1 MRGARPSAAVETLFA
16 ESVAARRGE
25 TLLAAVSGGPD
36 SVALAA
42 LLADVAR
49 RAGATLVLGHVN
61 HAVRASSWQDE
72 AVALAL
78 GASLGVRV
86 VAASLPP
93 GPSDEARLRE
103 ERYAALAGMARELGA
118 ARIFTAH
125 HVRDQAETVLLAL
138 FRGTGRAG
146 LAGMP
151 PVRTLVEGIVLERPL
166 LGVEPADLA
175 AYRAA
180 RHLPYALDPSNA
192 DLGYRRNAVRA
203 ALDDLREAFPHLD
216 AAVARCAAI
225 AREERDGE
233 FRANVRAELR
243 AALEASVGTRDIPF
257 ERLDAAARALE
268 RGRRGRHFL
277 RRGVELHIDG
287 ER

>member
-1 MRGARPSAAVETLFA
+1 MRRARPGAALETLVA
-16 ESVAARRGE
+16 ENVGVSAGE

-49 RAGATLVLGHVN
+49 RADARVVLGHVN
-61 HAVRASSWQDE
+61 HGLRPTSWQDE
-72 AVALAL
+72 AVVLAL
-78 GASLGVRV
+78 GAALHVRV
-86 VAASLPP
+86 VAVSLPE

-103 ERYAALAGMARELGA
+103 ERYAALVGMARDLNA

-138 FRGTGRAG
+138 FRGTGPAG

-151 PVRTLVEGIVLERPL
+151 PVRTLAEGIVLQRPL

-203 ALDDLREAFPHLD
+203 ALEDLRSAFPHLD
-216 AAVARCAAI
+216 AAVARCASI
-225 AREERDGE
+225 ARDERAGE
-233 FRANVRAELR
+233 PRAAARAELR

-268 RGRRGRHFL
+268 RGGRGRHFL

-287 ER
+287 EK

>member
-1 MRGARPSAAVETLFA
+1 MRRARPGAALEALVA
-16 ESVAARRGE
+16 ENVGVCAGE

-36 SVALAA
+36 SVALAG

-49 RAGATLVLGHVN
+49 RGEATLVLGHVN
-61 HAVRASSWQDE
+61 HGLRPSSWQDE
-72 AVALAL
+72 AVVLAL
-78 GASLGVRV
+78 GAALHVRV
-86 VAASLPP
+86 VAVSLAE

-103 ERYAALAGMARELGA
+103 ERYAALVGMARDLNA

-138 FRGTGRAG
+138 FRGTGPAG

-151 PVRTLVEGIVLERPL
+151 PVRTLAEGIVLERPL

-203 ALDDLREAFPHLD
+203 ALEDLRSAFPHLD

-225 AREERDGE
+225 AREERASE
-233 FRANVRAELR
+233 PRAAVRAELR
-243 AALEASVGTRDIPF
+243 AALEASVGTRDISF

-268 RGRRGRHFL
+268 RGGRGRHFL

-287 ER
+287 EK

>member
-1 MRGARPSAAVETLFA
+1 MRGARPGAALETLVA
-16 ESVAARRGE
+16 ESVAVSPGE

-49 RAGATLVLGHVN
+49 RSDATLVLGHVN
-61 HAVRASSWQDE
+61 HALRPSSWQDE
-72 AVALAL
+72 AVVLAL
-78 GASLGVRV
+78 GAALRVRV
-86 VAASLPP
+86 VAVSLSE

-103 ERYAALAGMARELGA
+103 ERYAALVGMARELRA

-138 FRGTGRAG
+138 FRGTGPAG
-146 LAGMP
+146 LVGMP
-151 PVRTLVEGIVLERPL
+151 PVRTLAEGIVLERPL

-203 ALDDLREAFPHLD
+203 DLRSAFPHLD
-216 AAVARCAAI
+216 AAVARCASI
-225 AREERDGE
+225 ARDERAGE
-233 FRANVRAELR
+233 ARAAVRAELR

-268 RGRRGRHFL
+268 RGGRGRHFL

-287 ER
+287 EK

>member
-1 MRGARPSAAVETLFA
+1 MRRARPGAALETLVA
-16 ESVAARRGE
+16 ENVGVSAGE

-49 RAGATLVLGHVN
+49 RADARVVLGHVN
-61 HAVRASSWQDE
+61 HGLRPTSWQDE
-72 AVALAL
+72 AVVLAL
-78 GASLGVRV
+78 GVALHVRV
-86 VAASLPP
+86 VAVSLPE

-103 ERYAALAGMARELGA
+103 ERYAALVGMARDLNA

-138 FRGTGRAG
+138 FRGTGPAG

-151 PVRTLVEGIVLERPL
+151 PVRTLAEGIVLQRPL

-203 ALDDLREAFPHLD
+203 ALEDLRSAFPHLD
-216 AAVARCAAI
+216 AAVARCASI
-225 AREERDGE
+225 ARDERAGE
-233 FRANVRAELR
+233 PRAAARAELR
-243 AALEASVGTRDIPF
+243 AALEASVGTRDISF

-268 RGRRGRHFL
+268 RGDRGRHFL

-287 ER
+287 EK

>member
-1 MRGARPSAAVETLFA
+1 MRRARPGAALETLVA
-16 ESVAARRGE
+16 ENVGVSAGE

-49 RAGATLVLGHVN
+49 RADARVVLGHVN
-61 HAVRASSWQDE
+61 HGLRPTSWQDE
-72 AVALAL
+72 AVVLAL
-78 GASLGVRV
+78 GAALHVRV
-86 VAASLPP
+86 VAVSLPE

-103 ERYAALAGMARELGA
+103 ERYAALVGMARDLNA

-138 FRGTGRAG
+138 FRGTGPAG

-151 PVRTLVEGIVLERPL
+151 PVRTLAEGIVLQRPL

-203 ALDDLREAFPHLD
+203 ALEDLRSAFPHLD
-216 AAVARCAAI
+216 AAVARCASI
-225 AREERDGE
+225 ARDERAGE
-233 FRANVRAELR
+233 PRAAARAELR
-243 AALEASVGTRDIPF
+243 AALEASVGTRDISF

-268 RGRRGRHFL
+268 RGDRGRHFL

-287 ER
+287 EK

>member
-1 MRGARPSAAVETLFA
+1 MRRARPGAALETLVA
-16 ESVAARRGE
+16 ENVGVSAGE

-49 RAGATLVLGHVN
+49 RADARVVLGHVN
-61 HAVRASSWQDE
+61 HGLRPTSWQDE
-72 AVALAL
+72 AVVLAL
-78 GASLGVRV
+78 GAALHVRV
-86 VAASLPP
+86 VAVSLPE

-103 ERYAALAGMARELGA
+103 ERYAALVGMARDLNA

-138 FRGTGRAG
+138 FRGTGPAG

-151 PVRTLVEGIVLERPL
+151 PVRTLAEGIVLQRPL

-203 ALDDLREAFPHLD
+203 ALEDLRSAFPHLD
-216 AAVARCAAI
+216 AAVARCASI
-225 AREERDGE
+225 ARNERAGE
-233 FRANVRAELR
+233 PRAAARAELR
-243 AALEASVGTRDIPF
+243 AALEASVGTRDISF

-268 RGRRGRHFL
+268 RGDRGRHFL

-287 ER
+287 EK

>member
-1 MRGARPSAAVETLFA
+1 VRGARPGAALEALVA
-16 ESVAARRGE
+16 ENVAVTAGE

-36 SVALAA
+36 SVALAG
-42 LLADVAR
+42 LLADKAR
-49 RAGATLVLGHVN
+49 RAEATLVLGLVN
-61 HAVRASSWQDE
+61 HGLRPSSWQDE
-72 AVALAL
+72 AVVVAL
-78 GASLGVRV
+78 GAALRVRV
-86 VAASLPP
+86 VAVSLPE
-93 GPSDEARLRE
+93 GPRDEARLRE
-103 ERYAALAGMARELGA
+103 ERYAALVGMARELNV

-138 FRGTGRAG
+138 LRGTGPAG

-151 PVRTLVEGIVLERPL
+151 PVRTLADGIVLERPL

-180 RHLPYALDPSNA
+180 LHLPYALDPSNA

-203 ALDDLREAFPHLD
+203 ALDDLRSAFPHLD
-216 AAVARCAAI
+216 AAVARCASI
-225 AREERDGE
+225 ARDERTGE
-233 FRANVRAELR
+233 PRAVVRAELR

-268 RGRRGRHFL
+268 RGGRGRHFL

-287 ER
+287 EK